1 MRQLEADQIRRLR
14 NATFTFTGVGL
25 LDLVVASGALQIGQ
39 VGFGDES
46 WLMLAFAHTLVSG
59 LIESALF
66 DEVPDRFVLTFDL
79 NLAEWERERER
90 EIEGL
95 VVSD

>member
-1 MRQLEADQIRRLR
+1 MRQLEANQIRRLR
-14 NATFTFTGVGL
+14 NTALSFAGVGL

-39 VGFGDES
+39 VSFGDES
-46 WLMLAFAHTLVSG
+46 RLMLAFAHTLVGG

-79 NLAEWERERER
+79 NLTEWEREK
-90 EIEGL
+90 
-95 VVSD
+95 SKD